1 MATPSDKDR
10 PWAQGVQVLLPAGL
24 IAYLAFQAGGYFA
37 GATGAATV
45 GLGVIVA
52 VALLVVRSPFG
63 GFGWSAL
70 AAIAALLALGAWQ
83 LASSG
88 WSHAATRAIIDGNR
102 TLLYA
107 LALAAGVLILGRSGA
122 RRRGVLGIALGLA
135 AVVTIA
141 FVVRTLPDVFPV
153 ARGAVETRRAA
164 YPLTY
169 WNTLGL

>member
-70 AAIAALLALGAWQ
+70 AATAALLALGGWQ

-88 WSHAATRAIIDGNR
+88 WSHAATRAIIDADR

-107 LALAAGVLILGRSGA
+107 LALVTGALLLGRPGG
-122 RRRGVLGIALGLA
+122 RRRGLLGIALGLL
-135 AVVTIA
+135 VVVVAA
-141 FVVRTLPDVFPV
+141 FV
-153 ARGAVETRRAA
+153 AR
-164 YPLTY
+164 
-169 WNTLGL
+169 